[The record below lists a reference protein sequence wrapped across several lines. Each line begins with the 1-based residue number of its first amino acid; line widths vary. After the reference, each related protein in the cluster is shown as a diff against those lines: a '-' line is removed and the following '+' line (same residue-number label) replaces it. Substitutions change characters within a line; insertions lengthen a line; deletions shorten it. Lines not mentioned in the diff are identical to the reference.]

1 MNITTQYR
9 NFWIAC
15 FIFALVGNL
24 SAASTS
30 MSTKKETEHSQG
42 KLQTATLAGG
52 CFWCLEP
59 IFEDLRGVQNVVVGY
74 TGGHVAHPS
83 YEQVC
88 TGKTGHAES
97 VRITFDPSIISYE
110 DLLKVFFTVHD
121 PTQLNRQGPDVG
133 TQYRSAIFYQN
144 QEQKDVAEKVFR
156 EITQAGIWDGKIVT
170 EVTPLTNFYKAE
182 EYHQEYFEH
191 HPEQAYCRII
201 IAPKVAK
208 FREKFQEK
216 LKK

>member
-1 MNITTQYR
+1 MKTIYR
-9 NFWIAC
+9 KLWIASV
-15 FIFALVGNL
+15 IFALVGNL
-24 SAASTS
+24 NAASKK
-30 MSTKKETEHSQG
+30 MSPNAPPESASQPT
-42 KLQTATLAGG
+42 QTAVLAGG

-59 IFEDLRGVQNVVVGY
+59 IFEDLKGVRNVVVGY
-74 TGGHVAHPS
+74 AGGHVPHPS

-88 TGKTGHAES
+88 TGNTGHAES
-97 VRITFDPSIISYE
+97 VRITFDPSVISYH

-133 TQYRSAIFYQN
+133 PQYRSAVFYENAQ
-144 QEQKDVAEKVFR
+144 QKQVAGQVIR
-156 EITQAGIWDGKIVT
+156 EISDAGIWDGEIVT
-170 EVTPLTNFYKAE
+170 EVTPLNHFYEAE
-182 EYHQEYFEH
+182 DYHQQYFEH

-208 FREKFQEK
+208 FREKFQER